1 MPDDNVEIVRR
12 SHALY
17 RAGELDAAIDQYL
30 DPDIEW
36 ETRWPGLEPWFYGRD
51 GVREWVRRALQP
63 MEIEMELIDARAID
77 QEVVLAEYR
86 LLGQGRGSNVPTEM
100 KIFDLLWLRS
110 GMIYRRRTFY
120 TEQDALEA
128 SGAAGRRDG

>member
-1 MPDDNVEIVRR
+1 MPDENVEIVRR

-36 ETRWPGLEPWFYGRD
+36 ETRWPGLQPWFHGRD
-51 GVREWVRRALQP
+51 GVREWTRRALQP
-63 MEIEMELIDARAID
+63 MDIDMALIDARSID
-77 QEVVLAEYR
+77 PGVVLAEYR
-86 LLGQGRGSNVPTEM
+86 VSGRGRGSKVPTEM
-100 KIFDLLWLRS
+100 KIFDLLWLRN

-120 TEQDALEA
+120 TEREALEA
-128 SGAAGRRDG
+128 AGAPARADG